1 MIAPLDWGLGHAT
14 RCVPL
19 IQKFLSVGFKVIIAA
34 EGDQKILLQSMFP
47 HIELVEIKGYRIK
60 YGSTKLKTILKIF
73 FQIPKILIAINSE
86 KKWLAGF
93 VAEKHLD
100 AIVSDNRFGLHH
112 KSLIS
117 VFITHQLGIKTSLGK
132 FADKIAQL
140 INYQFINRF
149 DYCWVPDSASDVH
162 LAGALSHPP
171 VKPATHVLYTGL
183 LSAIQKQTQP
193 VSIPLLLLLSGP
205 EPQRTILE
213 NILLQQLY
221 QLKQTAVLVRGLP
234 AATSTIQPR
243 EGLTVYNYLSGQQLQ
258 KVINAAAIIVSRAGY
273 STLMD
278 VLPLGKKCIVI
289 ATPGQAEQEYLA
301 QWLSVK
307 GYVCSGTQQDLQLAG
322 LLEKALLLQV
332 PDSLLTGN
340 DKSAD
345 KAISVLVA
353 ALDAKQQKRKPAL

>member
-86 KKWLAGF
+86 KKWLARF

-171 VKPATHVLYTGL
+171 VKPATHDLAVQWRVNGVLAGRSPTFSLNTLRTGL
-183 LSAIQKQTQP
+183 GNHT
-193 VSIPLLLLLSGP
+193 VSVEVSDPTAAVRRDPGLLLKSVRQWTVTVTPPLAP
-205 EPQRTILE
+205 TILGFPE
-213 NILLQQLY
+213 
-221 QLKQTAVLVRGLP
+221 RGCGGSDSSRKARAQEVFPRASP
-234 AATSTIQPR
+234 ACS
-243 EGLTVYNYLSGQQLQ
+243 S
-258 KVINAAAIIVSRAGY
+258 AASPGSPPGRRRRA
-273 STLMD
+273 
-278 VLPLGKKCIVI
+278 
-289 ATPGQAEQEYLA
+289 
-301 QWLSVK
+301 
-307 GYVCSGTQQDLQLAG
+307 
-322 LLEKALLLQV
+322 
-332 PDSLLTGN
+332 
-340 DKSAD
+340 
-345 KAISVLVA
+345 
-353 ALDAKQQKRKPAL
+353 